1 MVSILKP
8 IHIVVPTPIQVKVI
22 FLKEQIQHPQEL
34 VPLRRSTKERRKAIL
49 DDIIIFI
56 REHEENHGILK
67 DDQIIFHQ
75 AMKSSYSHRLI
86 NLKKTFLKDSFI
98 TIMTLVALF
107 YLELHQMDA
116 ITSFHND
123 DIKETIYMVKT

>member
-56 REHEENHGILK
+56 REHEENYGILK

-86 NLKKTFLKDSFI
+86 NLKKKILKDSFI

-107 YLELHQMDA
+107 YLELHQMDS